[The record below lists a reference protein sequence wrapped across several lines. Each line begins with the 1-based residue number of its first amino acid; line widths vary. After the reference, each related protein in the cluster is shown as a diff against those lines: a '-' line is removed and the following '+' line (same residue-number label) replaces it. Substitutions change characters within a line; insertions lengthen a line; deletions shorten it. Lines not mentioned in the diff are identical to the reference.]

1 MPISPSAERFGG
13 KDSVKGN
20 RQGSLSRWIKQL
32 FETFLKFQK
41 VQQPVEKVFFDRL
54 SAPRIWV
61 RGAVFSSRRRWSILT
76 GAGICANIYSMLYI

>member
-1 MPISPSAERFGG
+1 MTGGPGGICRRGRLRLSINPPAEDFGG

-41 VQQPVEKVFFDRL
+41 VRQFHMGT
-54 SAPRIWV
+54 
-61 RGAVFSSRRRWSILT
+61 GAASCIYQALNTYLSRRAKAS
-76 GAGICANIYSMLYI
+76 